1 MSLKVKICGIT
12 TLEDAR
18 FCAGAGADF
27 LGFIQYN
34 KSPRYVAPKEVKAI
48 LEWIYGPK
56 SVGVFVGESTETI
69 NRIVAET
76 GFDYAQLHGDETPE
90 ACAAVEAPVIK
101 AIRVEPGA
109 DGEALRR
116 RMAPFQPHVDY
127 FLLDTHHADRW
138 GGTGTPFDWQQARD
152 LSGDFPILLAGGL
165 RPGNVA
171 AAAEAV
177 RPAGVD
183 VSSGVE
189 AAPGRKDFDKVTAF
203 FDALRVASS
212 T

>member
-1 MSLKVKICGIT
+1 MSLTVKICGIT

-27 LGFIQYN
+27 LGFIQHER
-34 KSPRYVAPKEVKAI
+34 SPRYVAPQDARAI

-56 SVGVFVGESTETI
+56 SVGVFVNERAETI

-76 GFDYAQLHGDETPE
+76 GFDFAQLHGEETPE
-90 ACAAVEAPVIK
+90 MCAAIEAPVIK
-101 AIRVEPGA
+101 AIRVEPGDDA
-109 DGEALRR
+109 GSLRR
-116 RMAPFQPHVDY
+116 RMAPFRPYVEY
-127 FLLDTHHADRW
+127 VLLDTHHADLW

-165 RPGNVA
+165 GADNVA
-171 AAAEAV
+171 AAVEAV

-183 VSSGVE
+183 VSSGLE
-189 AAPGRKDFDKVTAF
+189 SAPGHKDFDKVTAF
-203 FDALRVASS
+203 FEALQVVSG
-212 T
+212 